1 MTNYCPV
8 DLDSSLFSTYCHVD
22 RDASLSVHIR
32 LDKQKM
38 ALRSLWF
45 QNVKKLEPI
54 DSNVEFQ
61 DAFDG
66 VSVIGQMKFV
76 HNEKW

>member
-1 MTNYCPV
+1 
-8 DLDSSLFSTYCHVD
+8 
-22 RDASLSVHIR
+22 
-32 LDKQKM
+32 M
-38 ALRSLWF
+38 ALRGLWF

-61 DAFDG
+61 HAVDG